1 MLWTCDDDRT
11 ILSSINYVHLPIE
24 DFLKEE
30 EMFFLNKFKI
40 CSPFPSFCLYLS
52 KKWLTISRRDMFPVT
67 SQDFARVFLGP
78 KLASVGSLL
87 LSIIGTILAQAL
99 VWWFPVL
106 IDVAG
111 SWSGEIMNGESDL
124 RYSNKRQLE
133 AEEDSGTN
141 SDLTEKH
148 SSDVRQIPM
157 VRNTSRY
164 FLCFKCKSPARTN
177 RLVTN
182 SRSLQRN
189 VWKTLKRNMKIPSAV
204 LLQNLWNVLHLSFH
218 ILILRCVLNDYRFNF
233 IDWFVCR
240 YRQTILCLWQ
250 SEHRSLVLYAV
261 G

>member
-1 MLWTCDDDRT
+1 
-11 ILSSINYVHLPIE
+11 
-24 DFLKEE
+24 
-30 EMFFLNKFKI
+30 
-40 CSPFPSFCLYLS
+40 
-52 KKWLTISRRDMFPVT
+52 
-67 SQDFARVFLGP
+67 
-78 KLASVGSLL
+78 
-87 LSIIGTILAQAL
+87 
-99 VWWFPVL
+99 
-106 IDVAG
+106 
-111 SWSGEIMNGESDL
+111 MNGESDL

-157 VRNTSRY
+157 VRSTSRY

-177 RLVTN
+177 HLVTN

-240 YRQTILCLWQ
+240 YRQTILCFWQ
-250 SEHRSLVLYAV
+250 SEHRSFVLYAV
-261 G
+261 GLGAGEAGHGVGIWHLSQICWQTASTRANHSSQIMRKHFPTPAGYPRLSRPSGIGAPMRINVIWISLWPLGPIYKEGGSPSCSGYPSKRATLALAHFFVFYMMCLQGR

>member
-1 MLWTCDDDRT
+1 
-11 ILSSINYVHLPIE
+11 
-24 DFLKEE
+24 
-30 EMFFLNKFKI
+30 
-40 CSPFPSFCLYLS
+40 
-52 KKWLTISRRDMFPVT
+52 MFPVT
-67 SQDFARVFLGP
+67 SQDLLGCSWGQSWQM
-78 KLASVGSLL
+78 LAAYCYPLL
-87 LSIIGTILAQAL
+87 AQYLAQAL

-177 RLVTN
+177 HLVTN

-189 VWKTLKRNMKIPSAV
+189 VWKTLKRNMKILSAV

-218 ILILRCVLNDYRFNF
+218 IFILRCVLNDYR
-233 IDWFVCR
+233 
-240 YRQTILCLWQ
+240 CLFADTG
-250 SEHRSLVLYAV
+250 SLPHSRF
-261 G
+261 

>member
-1 MLWTCDDDRT
+1 
-11 ILSSINYVHLPIE
+11 
-24 DFLKEE
+24 
-30 EMFFLNKFKI
+30 
-40 CSPFPSFCLYLS
+40 
-52 KKWLTISRRDMFPVT
+52 
-67 SQDFARVFLGP
+67 
-78 KLASVGSLL
+78 
-87 LSIIGTILAQAL
+87 
-99 VWWFPVL
+99 
-106 IDVAG
+106 
-111 SWSGEIMNGESDL
+111 MNGESDL

-177 RLVTN
+177 HLVTN

-204 LLQNLWNVLHLSFH
+204 LLQNLWNVLHLNFH

-250 SEHRSLVLYAV
+250 SEHRSFVLYAV
-261 G
+261 GGDLTFITNMLTNCLHEGKSFQSNNAQTFPHPGWLSPIIQVLGDWRSDAYKCNLDISVALRPRLQGGRVTLLLGLP

>member
-1 MLWTCDDDRT
+1 MHAMRVLWACDDDRT

-67 SQDFARVFLGP
+67 SQDLLGFSWGQSWQM
-78 KLASVGSLL
+78 LAAYCYPLLAQYWHRLLSGGSQSLL
-87 LSIIGTILAQAL
+87 TSQEAVEAVRLL
-99 VWWFPVL
+99 
-106 IDVAG
+106 
-111 SWSGEIMNGESDL
+111 MNGESDL

-164 FLCFKCKSPARTN
+164 FLCFLKLKSA
-177 RLVTN
+177 
-182 SRSLQRN
+182 SRPREL
-189 VWKTLKRNMKIPSAV
+189 
-204 LLQNLWNVLHLSFH
+204 
-218 ILILRCVLNDYRFNF
+218 
-233 IDWFVCR
+233 
-240 YRQTILCLWQ
+240 TILSQIQGYFNETYEKHWKGTWKYC
-250 SEHRSLVLYAV
+250 
-261 G
+261 